1 MTIKVNRLNITDCA
15 ATPASTFIAIN
26 STDGG
31 NNVNWQFVTSV
42 IGGAT
47 ASATASFTALYTSQ
61 AWYDIN
67 YNNNTWYLK
76 D

>member
-61 AWYDIN
+61 AWSDVN
-67 YNNNTWYLK
+67 YNTNTWYLK